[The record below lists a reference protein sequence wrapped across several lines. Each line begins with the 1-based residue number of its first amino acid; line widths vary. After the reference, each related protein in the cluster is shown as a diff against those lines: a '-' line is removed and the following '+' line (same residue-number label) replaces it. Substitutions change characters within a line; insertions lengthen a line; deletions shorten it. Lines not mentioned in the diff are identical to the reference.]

1 MVEQLPFYEDKQQ
14 EAWEDYQNLV
24 NDRDDLRRQLA
35 ECREEN
41 GNMDSMYQDRLL
53 DFEGMAYKAEEQL
66 AEVTAERDRLQSDYM
81 DLIMSVAKKFPGET
95 RHQTALR
102 YIRENE
108 SKFAPGA
115 SQGKREV
122 SDNGISH

>member
-102 YIRENE
+102 YIRESECNVSHSA
-108 SKFAPGA
+108 SKSALR
-115 SQGKREV
+115 REE
-122 SDNGISH
+122 